1 MNDFNEHNYLCHY
14 GVLGMKWGVRRYQ
27 NKDGSLTEAGKR
39 RYNEIYDMQESK
51 ANSDSYKKQIE
62 KMKNK
67 KGINT
72 INPTL
77 EKVKKGTVVKRI
89 CDVDEP
95 IDDRV
100 KYISVLDS
108 DSQNYKDAS
117 VSGGL
122 EYNQKTV
129 QKEFVLKKDLKV
141 APANMVRDYILK
153 NSGDS
158 KVKDYTSYLKANTSE
173 KETKHILKKFG
184 DMKISDLYDSEKGDA
199 IYNATVWNE
208 YGLKDVGKTK
218 LDKIIKER
226 AIAGQLSG
234 RALFRDKIYKNG
246 NDIYKHFSK
255 LGYDAIVDAE
265 DINPGL
271 YDYPLIVLEPK
282 KTMSFKKNNSI

>member
-246 NDIYKHFSK
+246 NDIYKHFS
-255 LGYDAIVDAE
+255 
-265 DINPGL
+265 
-271 YDYPLIVLEPK
+271 
-282 KTMSFKKNNSI
+282 